1 MIRIETTTLGI
12 LAIILIMT
20 LVTLVTRFG
29 GAFLMARVPLSRRV
43 ESFINAMA
51 SSVLIAIV
59 VPMAFAGDLGAK
71 AALLTTAVIMI
82 ATGRSLPAIGAG
94 FVAAA
99 LVRQLL

>member
-1 MIRIETTTLGI
+1 MLSIETTTLGI
-12 LAIILIMT
+12 LVIILIMS
-20 LVTLVTRFG
+20 LVTLGTRFG
-29 GAFLMARVPLSRRV
+29 GAFLMARVPLNRRV

-71 AALLTTAVIMI
+71 AALLTTAVIMV
-82 ATGRSLPAIGAG
+82 ATGRSLPSIGAG

-99 LVRQLL
+99 LVRQFL

>member
-1 MIRIETTTLGI
+1 MLSIDTTTLGI
-12 LAIILIMT
+12 LVIILIMS
-20 LVTLVTRFG
+20 LVTLGTRFG
-29 GAFLMARVPLSRRV
+29 GAFLMARIPLNRRV

-71 AALLTTAVIMI
+71 AALLTTAVIMV

-99 LVRQLL
+99 LVRQFL

>member
-1 MIRIETTTLGI
+1 MSIETTTLGI
-12 LAIILIMT
+12 LAIIAVMA
-20 LVTLVTRFG
+20 LVTLATRFG
-29 GAFLMARVPLSRRV
+29 GAFLMEHIPLNRRV
-43 ESFINAMA
+43 ESFISAMA

-71 AALLTTAVIMI
+71 AALLTTAVIML

-99 LVRQLL
+99 LVRQLI

>member
-1 MIRIETTTLGI
+1 MISIETTTLGI
-12 LAIILIMT
+12 LAIILVMS
-20 LVTLVTRFG
+20 LVTLGTRFG
-29 GAFLMARVPLSRRV
+29 GTFLMARVPLSRRV

-59 VPMAFAGDLGAK
+59 VPMAFAGDLGAR

-99 LVRQLL
+99 LVRQFF